1 MRVLEPEIERVRQ
14 IMAEIGKLDI
24 AGKRNFDGGLNASPE
39 QRDQGFNLG
48 FVVTFDDWD
57 VLAAYQAH
65 PEHQRQGQALLDA
78 LANPDRDLL
87 VMDWEF

>member
-1 MRVLEPEIERVRQ
+1 MRVAEPEIETVRQ
-14 IMAEIGKLDI
+14 TMTEIGKLDLP
-24 AGKRNFDGGLNASPE
+24 GKRSFDAGLNASPE

-48 FVVTFDDWD
+48 FVVTFDNWD

>member
-24 AGKRNFDGGLNASPE
+24 AGKRNFDSGLNASPE

-48 FVVTFDDWD
+48 FVVTFD
-57 VLAAYQAH
+57 V
-65 PEHQRQGQALLDA
+65 
-78 LANPDRDLL
+78 
-87 VMDWEF
+87 

>member
-14 IMAEIGKLDI
+14 IIAEIGMLDI
-24 AGKRNFDGGLNASPE
+24 VGKRHFDCGLNASPE

-48 FVVTFDDWD
+48 FVVTFDDWGA
-57 VLAAYQAH
+57 LAAYQAH